1 MDVVETLSVD
11 GVPTDTEAG
20 TPSPLSG
27 ERTADGLDAV
37 ELEPVLDVVA
47 GHAAGPL
54 GAARVRA
61 RRPTLELHWIRREL
75 ARVGEVA
82 SLFRRGDGLLAEAV
96 PDVGRPLSRLRI
108 EGSVLEGQEL
118 LAIGRMLGSARRVH
132 ADLRRVEEQAPL
144 AAAMLHPL
152 PDKSVERRL
161 EQSLDGDGSLLDS
174 ASPGLAAAR
183 REVQQARQRLLRRL
197 DALLR
202 GLDAAS
208 APSDASVTL
217 RGGRYVI
224 PVRRDSRSRPAG
236 IVHDESGSA
245 GTLFVEP
252 TETIELGN
260 ALREAEVEEER
271 EALRVL
277 RELTG
282 MLRPELPALRGAM
295 EMCVAVDDLVARA
308 RYAVAAEGEV
318 PEVVP
323 APGEL
328 RIVKG
333 RHPLLLAGSDP
344 VVPFD
349 LAMEP
354 EERTLLISGPNTGG
368 KTVLLKAVGLASAL
382 AQSGIVPP
390 VGSGSRLPVY
400 GGFFAD
406 IGDRQSITASLSTFS
421 AHVAMLR
428 RILADADAGSLVL
441 LDEVGS
447 GTDPAEGAALAAAIL
462 ASLTARGA
470 LTLATTHLGALKDLA
485 SHTPGVVNASLQF
498 DAATLTPTYRFVKGV
513 PGRSYGLAIARRLG
527 ISSEILTDAEARV
540 PDAERNLDALLAAVE
555 ERGREARETQAR
567 LEQREAELESLGARL
582 TAQEESQRVREAEL
596 KRLEKEADRA
606 GRRQAR
612 QYLMDARRL
621 VEEALGA
628 ARAAGAAAD
637 EEAAREARRM
647 VEQGIGEHADEGGRA
662 GGQADR
668 RTGGQGVDALAA
680 DDRVRLP
687 SGGTGKVL
695 ELRSDGT
702 AVVAVGGMKIV
713 LDQSALTLLPGG
725 SSTPA
730 AGSRPTVRPSARP
743 PVRPESAPALEL
755 DLRGLTGDEAEQ
767 ATIAAVDAAVLA
779 EQPFLRIIHGMGTG
793 VVRDRVRRVV
803 SGDRRVARFSF
814 APRNQGGTG
823 VTIVEFTA

>member
-1 MDVVETLSVD
+1 MHVVEPLSSD
-11 GVPTDTEAG
+11 GVPTDFEAG
-20 TPSPLSG
+20 TPSPLPAD
-27 ERTADGLDAV
+27 RTADGLEAI

-61 RRPTLELHWIRREL
+61 RGPTLDLEWIRQEL

-82 SLFRRGDGLLAEAV
+82 ALFRRGDGLLAEPV
-96 PDVGRPLSRLRI
+96 PDVSRALSRLRI
-108 EGSVLEGQEL
+108 EGSVLEGQDL
-118 LAIGRMLGSARRVH
+118 VAIQRVLGSARRVH
-132 ADLRRVEEQAPL
+132 ADLRRVKDLAPL
-144 AAAMLHPL
+144 AAALSHEL
-152 PDKSVERRL
+152 PEKSIERRL
-161 EQSLDGDGSLLDS
+161 EQSLDADGSLLDT

-183 REVQQARQRLLRRL
+183 REVQHARQRLLRRL

-202 GLDAAS
+202 GLDS
-208 APSDASVTL
+208 ATAPADASVTV

-252 TETIELGN
+252 TEAIELGN
-260 ALREAEVEEER
+260 ALREAEIEEER

-308 RYAVAAEGEV
+308 RYAIAVKGEV

-323 APGEL
+323 APSGI
-328 RIVKG
+328 RIVDG
-333 RHPLLLAGSDP
+333 RHPLLLAGSEP
-344 VVPFD
+344 VVAFD
-349 LAMEP
+349 LEMDP
-354 EERTLLISGPNTGG
+354 SERTLLISGPNTGG
-368 KTVLLKAVGLASAL
+368 KTVLLKAVGLASAM

-390 VGSGSRLPVY
+390 VGGGSRLPAF

-406 IGDRQSITASLSTFS
+406 IGDRQSISASLSTFS

-428 RILADADAGSLVL
+428 LILADADAGSLVL

-485 SHTPGVVNASLQF
+485 SHTAGVVNASLQF

-527 ISSEILTDAEARV
+527 IAGEILSDAEARV

-567 LEQREAELESLGARL
+567 LEQREAELEALGARL
-582 TAQEESQRVREAEL
+582 TAQDDRQRAREAEL
-596 KRLEKEADRA
+596 KRLEKDADRA

-628 ARAAGAAAD
+628 ARAAGTA

-647 VEQGIGEHADEGGRA
+647 VEQGIGEHAEPAEQSDTPERA
-662 GGQADR
+662 AEQPAI
-668 RTGGQGVDALAA
+668 AA
-680 DDRVRLP
+680 KTRVRLP
-687 SGGTGKVL
+687 SGGTGEVL
-695 ELRSDGT
+695 EVRDDGT
-702 AVVAVGGMKIV
+702 AVVAVGAMKVV
-713 LDQSALTLLPGG
+713 LESSLLTPLPPSGPSRKEARAAAKPST
-725 SSTPA
+725 SSD
-730 AGSRPTVRPSARP
+730 PSA
-743 PVRPESAPALEL
+743 ALEV

-793 VVRDRVRRVV
+793 VVRERVRRVV
-803 SGDRRVARFSF
+803 SGDRRVTRFGF
-814 APRNQGGTG
+814 APRSQGGTG
-823 VTIVEFTA
+823 VTIVEFSA